1 MLNALRLVDGFALTE
16 FEWRTG
22 LPRDAIEGEL
32 ATAIQRGWIEI
43 TADRVIPTELGR
55 RFTNDVISLFL
66 AD

>member
-16 FEWRTG
+16 FEARTG
-22 LPRDAIEGEL
+22 LARAAIAGEL
-32 ATAIQRGWIEI
+32 GTAVERGWIRLEG
-43 TADRVIPTELGR
+43 DRAIPTELGQ